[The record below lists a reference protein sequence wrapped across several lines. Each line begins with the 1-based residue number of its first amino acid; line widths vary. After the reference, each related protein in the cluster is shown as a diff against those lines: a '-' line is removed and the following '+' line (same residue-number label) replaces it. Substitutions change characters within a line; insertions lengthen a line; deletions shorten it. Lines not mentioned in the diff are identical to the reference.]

1 MMIWTGQTFCGEEA
15 GKAEQEQSPFVCR
28 PHHPSGQPAE
38 LSLFQTFSNS
48 NFHFSNFH
56 FSKLSHENPTFTP
69 DRGVSLTCCPSSP
82 ITTFTFWLSSPASFN
97 FVRFLSSFNFVRFL
111 PSFHFVRF
119 LSDFNFVR
127 FLLCQIGSWSISF
140 PFSVSVSVSSN
151 WHFFKQ
157 LIINWWLVRYTFR
170 SQIIH
175 I

>member
-127 FLLCQIGSWSISF
+127 FLPSFHFVRLEAGASPSLSQSQCQS
-140 PFSVSVSVSSN
+140 PPTDTSSN
-151 WHFFKQ
+151 
-157 LIINWWLVRYTFR
+157 N
-170 SQIIH
+170 
-175 I
+175 